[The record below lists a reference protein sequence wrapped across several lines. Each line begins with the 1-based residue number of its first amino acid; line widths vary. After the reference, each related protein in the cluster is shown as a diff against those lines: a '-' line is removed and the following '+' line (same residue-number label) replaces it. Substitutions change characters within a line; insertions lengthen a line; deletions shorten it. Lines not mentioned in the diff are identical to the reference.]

1 MAFDSFRDF
10 VNALDKAGELKR
22 ISQPVA
28 TELEITEIAD
38 REMKLPGGGKALL
51 FEKPTVNGVVSPF
64 PVAINTLGSHKRMA
78 MSMGANSVDEVANEL
93 GALMKA
99 KPPTSFKEAI
109 KLLSLALDL
118 RHAKPKTVKSGSC
131 KDVIHKF
138 DAPTSRKEPWPKAI
152 DILGSAG
159 VSPAVSGVL
168 AGNTSSNKQV
178 VGETPTTAPETGALP
193 TLLNLPILKCW
204 PLDGGRFITLP
215 CVVTRD
221 PDTGERN
228 LGMYRIQIYDDKTTG
243 MHWQLQK
250 VAARHG
256 RRYYERGERMPVAI
270 FIGGDPMFPFA
281 ATAPLPDGLDEFLL
295 AGYLRKKSV
304 EMIKCE
310 TNDLEVP
317 ANADFVI
324 EGYIDPTEPLRDE
337 GPFGD
342 HTGYYTLPEPYPV
355 FHVTAITHRKDAVY
369 PATIVGIPPMED
381 FYIGGASV
389 KLFLPIFKMNF
400 PEIVDIAL
408 PAEGVFHNLVFVSI
422 KKTYPM
428 QAYKIMHGLW
438 GMGQM
443 MFTKYIVVV
452 DAGVNVH
459 NTSEVLFHLTA
470 NTDPQRDSIFTKGP
484 SDVLDHAT
492 SEIASGSKLG
502 IDATKK
508 IPGEGFKR
516 AWPPLIKMDESVK
529 AKVEKLFGGTGR

>member
-10 VNALDKAGELKR
+10 VNALDRAGELKR
-22 ISQPVA
+22 ISQPIA

-38 REMKLPGGGKALL
+38 REMKSPGGGKALL
-51 FEKPTVNGVVSPF
+51 FEQPTVNGVVSPF

-78 MSMGANSVDEVANEL
+78 MSMGANSVEEVANEL

-99 KPPTSFKEAI
+99 KPPTSFRETI
-109 KLLSLALDL
+109 KLLGQALDL
-118 RHAKPKTVKSGSC
+118 RHAKPKTVKSGPC
-131 KDVIHKF
+131 KEVIHKF
-138 DAPTSRKEPWPKAI
+138 DAPASHNEPWPAAPSVELLNRYMVESEKA
-152 DILGSAG
+152 DTPSAG
-159 VSPAVSGVL
+159 SGSTIQPFNHL
-168 AGNTSSNKQV
+168 
-178 VGETPTTAPETGALP
+178 TPPS
-193 TLLNLPILKCW
+193 LLSLPILKCW

-228 LGMYRIQIYDDKTTG
+228 VGMYRIQIYDDRTTG

-250 VAARHG
+250 VGARHG
-256 RRYYERGERMPVAI
+256 RRYYETGTRMPVSI

-304 EMIKCE
+304 ELVKCE

-317 ANADFVI
+317 ANSDFVI
-324 EGYIDPTEPLRDE
+324 EGYVDPTEPLRDE

-529 AKVEKLFGGTGR
+529 AKVEKLFGSR